1 MQLRQIAVIF
11 ACLTHIWSINR
22 KFVIPSLRRPT
33 WHSRC
38 ICPLQLDRTSL
49 SLVRSIGASI
59 RPGRVCAFMQLIKMS
74 DVRMQLECMS
84 GHCPGRAHT
93 IDRSVYPAF
102 PCMNLPAGS

>member
-74 DVRMQLECMS
+74 DVCSSNACLV
-84 GHCPGRAHT
+84 T
-93 IDRSVYPAF
+93 V
-102 PCMNLPAGS
+102 PAGHTRLIDLCIQPSRA